1 MEYAHLQRLRECHS
15 GLRLLA
21 AEHLPLLASFLHRAF
36 VIPNARSVSASELER
51 QLGDYLSVLNEG
63 ADDTLPF
70 PRRPREYLDD
80 RSRGQAPL
88 LRKFYPEGSDEPSFD
103 LTPTT
108 EQALSWLSSLGRREF
123 VGTESRLQI
132 VFDLLREIT
141 FATEPDAARRIAEL
155 ERRAANRCSPGA
167 SENHQSAATK
177 RGRLSCESLPC

>member
-1 MEYAHLQRLRECHS
+1 MEYGHLQRLRECHS

-36 VIPNARSVSASELER
+36 VI
-51 QLGDYLSVLNEG
+51 
-63 ADDTLPF
+63 
-70 PRRPREYLDD
+70 

-155 ERRAANRCSPGA
+155 ERRKANRCSRA
-167 SENHQSAATK
+167 HRKTINQQ
-177 RGRLSCESLPC
+177 